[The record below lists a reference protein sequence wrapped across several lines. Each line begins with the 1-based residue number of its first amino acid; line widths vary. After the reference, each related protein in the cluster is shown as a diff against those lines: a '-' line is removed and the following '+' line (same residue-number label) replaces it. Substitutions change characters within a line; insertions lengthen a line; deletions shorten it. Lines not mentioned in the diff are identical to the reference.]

1 MRSRTSCQR
10 EKASTRGVLNKINL
24 RRQFKHVCT
33 RCRQAKDK
41 SELCP
46 VGQALIDAGLKAM
59 QDAIEESN
67 E

>member
-1 MRSRTSCQR
+1 
-10 EKASTRGVLNKINL
+10 LNKINL